1 MSEREYPPQEPGDG
15 QLNPAQS
22 PRGEYPPQGQGNP
35 PVPGPRQYPQ
45 GSQAPYPQGQGAA
58 YPPGQYPRGPQAP
71 HPQGQYPRGPQAP
84 YPQGSYPPQGQR
96 APYPQGQNPQGQVPQ
111 VPYPQYSRAQDPR
124 GQQPPY
130 PQVPRAYPP
139 GHPNGVQPGVVPSTA
154 VAARPRRPVWPWLV
168 GGGAVVAIGLI
179 AALTIPPLLAPPSG
193 PIAATPDV
201 TIFPAD
207 PSPTADPGTPSDWS
221 TVAES
226 TPAED
231 DMAAVFAER
240 DAFFAAQQQP
250 MDGSELTPKTPDQQQ
265 FIDDQTAWVEQQGG
279 TVTSQ
284 AVSIWL
290 ALAID
295 GCETAILNAHDVD
308 SSIFAMHVSTSPLIS
323 ALVAQ
328 SDNPDAEPNLAQT
341 MVFGMGYICPSDGAQ
356 WSTLWDEAYDG

>member
-1 MSEREYPPQEPGDG
+1 MSEREQTPQEPGDG
-15 QLNPAQS
+15 QLNPAQY
-22 PRGEYPPQGQGNP
+22 PRGEYPPQGQGSP
-35 PVPGPRQYPQ
+35 QTPGQ
-45 GSQAPYPQGQGAA
+45 YPQGQGAA

-71 HPQGQYPRGPQAP
+71 
-84 YPQGSYPPQGQR
+84 YPQGPYPPQGQR
-96 APYPQGQNPQGQVPQ
+96 APYPQGQYPQGQGPYPPQ
-111 VPYPQYSRAQDPR
+111 GQRAPYPQ
-124 GQQPPY
+124 GQPPY

-201 TIFPAD
+201 TIFSAD
-207 PSPTADPGTPSDWS
+207 PSPTADPGTPSDWP

-323 ALVAQ
+323 TLVAQ

-341 MVFGMGYICPSDGAQ
+341 MVFGMSYICPSDGAQ
-356 WSTLWDEAYDG
+356 WSTLWDEAYGG